1 MAENRSVN
9 VRFFLEGILNEAE
22 TEKQGRPIY
31 SDVEMCEITSPGD
44 RLTRFHIPALEKSLF
59 VRDGGVGRHISRAE
73 MFHEEYAAFKRG
85 EARAAM
91 GTPLEAWPILTKSR
105 VLELKALGFLSVD
118 DVAAASDSVLPRMG
132 MGSRELREQARAY
145 IDAAKGGAETQ
156 AMASKIAQ
164 LEAMLERIAGRV
176 DVPPVAEPIAAPVA
190 VEPAPERQEKAIADC
205 SDDELK
211 AFIKERSGEGVRGNP
226 RRETLVAKATE
237 LAQAA

>member
-1 MAENRSVN
+1 MAEKRSVHA
-9 VRFFLEGILNEAE
+9 RFFLEGILNEAE

-31 SDVEMCEITSPGD
+31 NDVEMCEITSPGD
-44 RLTRFHIPALEKSLF
+44 RLTRLHIPALEKSLYI
-59 VRDGGVGRHISRAE
+59 RDENGARHISRAE

-85 EARAAM
+85 EARASV

-105 VLELKALGFLSVD
+105 VLELKGLGFLSVD
-118 DVAAASDSVLPRMG
+118 DVAAASDSVLQRMG

-156 AMASKIAQ
+156 AMAARIAQ
-164 LEAMLERIAGRV
+164 LEAMIERLAGRV
-176 DVPPVAEPIAAPVA
+176 DVAHAPVA
-190 VEPAPERQEKAIADC
+190 APVEPAPEPQEKAIEDC
-205 SDDELK
+205 TDDELK

-226 RRETLVAKATE
+226 KRETLVAKATE